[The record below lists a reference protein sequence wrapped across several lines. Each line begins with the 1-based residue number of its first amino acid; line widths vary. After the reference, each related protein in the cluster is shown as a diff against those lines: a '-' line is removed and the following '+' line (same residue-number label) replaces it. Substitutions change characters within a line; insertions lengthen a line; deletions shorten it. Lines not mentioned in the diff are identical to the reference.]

1 MKLRIRGNSIRLRLT
16 QGEVQT
22 LAEKGRVEDA
32 IAFAP
37 GSRLVYALATSDSRD
52 ALAARLDGARVEV
65 TLPSALAKD
74 WAASTR
80 VGIEGEQP
88 IGEGEPLRI
97 LVEKDFACLHPRK
110 GEDDRDAFA
119 NPNDSCD

>member
-37 GSRLVYALATSDSRD
+37 GSRLVYALAFGGS
-52 ALAARLDGARVEV
+52 LGAKLEGSRVEV
-65 TLPSALAKD
+65 TLPAAQGKE
-74 WAASTR
+74 WASSTR
-80 VGIEGEQP
+80 VGLEGEQP
-88 IGEGEPLRI
+88 IAGGEPLRI

-110 GEDDRDAFA
+110 GEDDRDAYP

>member
-16 QGEVQT
+16 QAEVQT

-32 IAFAP
+32 IAFTP
-37 GSRLVYALATSDSRD
+37 GSRLVYAIAFGD

-65 TLPSALAKD
+65 TLPAAQARE
-74 WAASTR
+74 WASSTR
-80 VGIEGEQP
+80 VGLEGEQP
-88 IGEGEPLRI
+88 VGGGEPLRI

-110 GEDDRDAFA
+110 GEDDRDAYP